1 MLSSLLFFAG
11 LALCMVLSVYLRMRR
26 DGYRQEYV
34 LTSPLAEALRQLVGI
49 AGGIYLSLVMLTGFL
64 GLELPERILIYQMKL
79 DPLAIVSILLAC
91 VQPLILAM
99 LCRIRAGGG
108 R

>member
-1 MLSSLLFFAG
+1 MLSSLFVVSG
-11 LALCMVLSVYLRMRR
+11 LAFCAGMSVYLRMRG
-26 DGYRQEYV
+26 DGYRQDYV

-64 GLELPERILIYQMKL
+64 GMNLPERIAIGSMVL
-79 DPLAIVSILLAC
+79 DPLALVALFMAC
-91 VQPLILAM
+91 VQPVFWNLLYAIQQ
-99 LCRIRAGGG
+99 RGG